1 MNMTAEQLISDVII
15 PLRTSDTGEEA
26 LGIMNEFYVRHLPIV
41 NQHELLGLLSED
53 DILDHDV
60 EAAVGSYK
68 LSLQHPF
75 VRTKDHLYDI
85 IRLVADHQLTAI
97 PVVDEKRHYVGLI
110 TAEDLLRHFAE
121 SGTFREPGGI
131 IVLEMLR
138 QDYSLAQLA
147 RIVESENAVI
157 LSAHVQTFQES
168 PRIEVTLKVNKQ
180 NITNILA
187 SFERFDFV
195 IKATFNEIEYFDSL
209 RERYDSFISY
219 LNV

>member
-1 MNMTAEQLISDVII
+1 
-15 PLRTSDTGEEA
+15 
-26 LGIMNEFYVRHLPIV
+26 
-41 NQHELLGLLSED
+41 
-53 DILDHDV
+53 
-60 EAAVGSYK
+60 
-68 LSLQHPF
+68 
-75 VRTKDHLYDI
+75 
-85 IRLVADHQLTAI
+85 
-97 PVVDEKRHYVGLI
+97 
-110 TAEDLLRHFAE
+110 
-121 SGTFREPGGI
+121 
-131 IVLEMLR
+131 VLEMLR

-168 PRIEVTLKVNKQ
+168 PRIEVTLKLNKQ

-195 IKATFNEIEYFDSL
+195 IKATFNEVEYIDSL

>member
-1 MNMTAEQLISDVII
+1 MTAEHLTSDII
-15 PLRTSDTGEEA
+15 VPLRTSDTGAEA
-26 LGIMNEFYVRHLPIV
+26 LSIMNEFYVRHLPIV
-41 NQHELLGLLSED
+41 NKEELLGLLSEE

-60 EAAVGSYK
+60 EEAVGSYR
-68 LSLQHPF
+68 LNLQHPF
-75 VRTKDHLYDI
+75 VRKHDHLYDV

-97 PVVDEKRHYVGLI
+97 PVIDDNRHYVGLI
-110 TAEDLLRHFAE
+110 TAENLLRYFAE
-121 SGTFREPGGI
+121 NGTFREPGGI
-131 IVLEMLR
+131 IVLEMTR

-168 PRIEVTLKVNKQ
+168 PRIEITLKINKQ

-187 SFERFDFV
+187 SFERFDFH
-195 IKATFNEIEYFDSL
+195 IKATFNEVEYFDAM
-209 RERYDSFISY
+209 RERYDSLISY

>member
-1 MNMTAEQLISDVII
+1 MTAEHLTSDII
-15 PLRTSDTGEEA
+15 VPLRTSDTGAEA
-26 LGIMNEFYVRHLPIV
+26 LSIMNEFYLRHLPIV
-41 NQHELLGLLSED
+41 NKDELLGLLSEE

-60 EAAVGSYK
+60 EEAVGSYR
-68 LSLQHPF
+68 LNLHHPF
-75 VRTKDHLYDI
+75 VRVHDHIYDI

-97 PVVDEKRHYVGLI
+97 PVINDKRHYVGLI
-110 TAEDLLRHFAE
+110 TAENLLRYFAE

-131 IVLEMLR
+131 IVLEMTR

-157 LSAHVQTFQES
+157 LSSHVQTFQES
-168 PRIEVTLKVNKQ
+168 PRIEITLKINKQ

-187 SFERFDFV
+187 SFERFDFH
-195 IKATFNEIEYFDSL
+195 IKATFNEVEYLDAM
-209 RERYDSFISY
+209 RERYDSLISY